1 MNKRPQIL
9 QEFDNRNSIES
20 NNNESPDNDLPPG
33 WIASIDPDSG
43 EEYYFNEETGE
54 TTW

>member
-1 MNKRPQIL
+1 MHNLPQD
-9 QEFDNRNSIES
+9 QQKS
-20 NNNESPDNDLPPG
+20 NDTAIDGDLPPD
-33 WIASIDPDSG
+33 WIASVDPVSG